1 MAKKRAQPE
10 MRIRDR
16 IKELRRVKA
25 SELKE
30 HPKNWQEHPEGQRDA
45 LRGVLAEIGYA
56 EALVARELADGTLEL
71 INGHLR
77 AEVTPEMEVPVLV
90 VDVDEDEAAT
100 LLATMDPIGRL
111 AHTNHNELRALLGGV
126 KPEDASVRELIDDL
140 ARGLPCEAN
149 EGGEADATDQGPAEM
164 NLRPHEHYD
173 YVLVLARTSHDWNRL
188 AEFLGLEKIP
198 IGRRRKLGYG
208 RGYPAERLLELLE
221 EARQGKPPQT
231 KRRAKKPDR

>member
-1 MAKKRAQPE
+1 MAKKAKKTVA
-10 MRIRDR
+10 IRDR
-16 IKELRRVKA
+16 IKDLRRVKA
-25 SELKE
+25 SDLKA
-30 HPKNWQEHPEGQRDA
+30 HPRNWQEHPEGQRDA

-56 EALVARELADGTLEL
+56 EALVARELPDGTLEL

-77 AEVTPEMEVPVLV
+77 AEVTPDMEVPVLV
-90 VDVDEDEAAT
+90 VDVSEEEAAT

-111 AHTNHNELRALLGGV
+111 AHTNHDELRALLGDV
-126 KPEDASVRELIDDL
+126 RPEDASVRELIDDL
-140 ARGLPCEAN
+140 ARGLPSEPGAEGEDDTAN
-149 EGGEADATDQGPAEM
+149 AGPADM

-221 EARQGKPPQT
+221 EAWQAKGRQT
-231 KRRAKKPDR
+231 KGRPKKPDK